1 MDPSSGGE
9 LDLEA
14 LDSLETGDEDALLL
28 GALALERPGA
38 RDGETE
44 RSGGC
49 CIVRGGR
56 LGTWTTCQTCELGGL
71 TCRNISL

>member
-44 RSGGC
+44 
-49 CIVRGGR
+49 
-56 LGTWTTCQTCELGGL
+56 
-71 TCRNISL
+71 